1 MNKNTLFAHTT
12 TGYKHIQ
19 MDLANEDSV
28 DLWQNDPYQII
39 AIADGHGARECF
51 RSEVGSSLAVDVAI
65 QNLKL
70 FAQTVDKYDLDH
82 VLQNEEDREAL
93 IRSLIQDIVDN
104 WNQYVYADIQAF
116 PIREEEYQRAQTL
129 SSIYQKGMYLTNIY
143 GTTLLSALI
152 TENYILIL
160 QQGDG
165 VCICVDQNG
174 FLYQPMPD
182 DALCI
187 RNITTSL
194 CDKDASRRMRYVW
207 IDRRQAD
214 TVAIMIASDGID
226 KSFQDLIHLQA
237 FFGELCLEIKDLDQE
252 KIQSYFAHLLPE
264 ISKRGSKDDTS
275 LAGWIDPSKIE
286 AVKKE
291 LEHYVQV
298 AHNMDRLKSAEN
310 RLHHEKNAKKH
321 FDMEKGKLESR
332 VQKIEKEIEALQ
344 EEKIELRKNLDAL
357 EMLHSKQVNAC
368 KDAQHSLDEANG
380 RFVRSLMSLEEQ
392 KKEEQ

>member
-214 TVAIMIASDGID
+214 PVAIMIASDGID
-226 KSFQDLIHLQA
+226 K
-237 FFGELCLEIKDLDQE
+237 
-252 KIQSYFAHLLPE
+252 
-264 ISKRGSKDDTS
+264 
-275 LAGWIDPSKIE
+275 
-286 AVKKE
+286 
-291 LEHYVQV
+291 
-298 AHNMDRLKSAEN
+298 
-310 RLHHEKNAKKH
+310 
-321 FDMEKGKLESR
+321 
-332 VQKIEKEIEALQ
+332 
-344 EEKIELRKNLDAL
+344 
-357 EMLHSKQVNAC
+357 
-368 KDAQHSLDEANG
+368 
-380 RFVRSLMSLEEQ
+380 
-392 KKEEQ
+392 